1 MRMTIRFIFR
11 SVDSVSPVTIPRKE
25 ACLLGIATWMSL
37 NKRKL
42 NGDKT
47 ELLIIRSHNLSA
59 SQLFVNLHF
68 FISGISLGF

>member
-11 SVDSVSPVTIPRKE
+11 SVDSVSSITIPRIE
-25 ACLLGIATWMSL
+25 ASLLGIATWMSL
-37 NKRKL
+37 NKLKL

-47 ELLIIRSHNLSA
+47 ELLIITSHNLSV
-59 SQLFVNLHF
+59 SQLFVNLNF